1 MVRSVVGG
9 EASTLGATP
18 PPEAHAME
26 DKGLLFIPDISGF
39 TRFVTETEIDHS
51 RRTIQELLEVVID
64 ANQIGLEVSEIEG
77 DAVLFFK
84 FGPSP
89 DMKVLSEQVERMF
102 RDFHERLAAYE
113 ITRFCQCKA
122 CASVGKLTLKII
134 THYGEFTSY
143 RVRQFEKL
151 IGRDVIVAHQLL
163 KNDIDQHEYWLV
175 TTNLLR
181 DGPPPDLRPWIQW
194 NAGVQRTEG
203 GEVAFQYTPLSELR
217 RRLTPASLPNL
228 ELSRKTKMLSASR
241 EYATHIIALFH
252 ATGDFNY
259 RSRWQE
265 GVRRV
270 EEVSHGLPRVGM
282 RSRRVM
288 DDGQVTVFASSYA
301 FRPDKI
307 VFSETDEGKTTS
319 SYYTLEKLD
328 PQRTRLTVDFYVRKG
343 VLREL
348 LFRVTR
354 KQEMQGS
361 LQRSLVNLDGL
372 VKELRVSAEY

>member
-1 MVRSVVGG
+1 
-9 EASTLGATP
+9 
-18 PPEAHAME
+18 ME
-26 DKGLLFIPDISGF
+26 DNGLLFIPDISGF
-39 TRFVTETEIDHS
+39 TRFVTETEIDHC
-51 RRTIQELLEVVID
+51 RRIIQELLEVVID

-89 DMKVLSEQVERMF
+89 DMRVLSEQVERMF
-102 RDFHERLAAYE
+102 RDFHGRLAAYE
-113 ITRFCQCKA
+113 ITRFCQCRA

-217 RRLTPASLPNL
+217 RRLAPASLPSL
-228 ELSRKTKMLSASR
+228 ELSRKTKMFSASR
-241 EYATHIIALFH
+241 EYDTHIIALFH

-270 EEVSHGLPRVGM
+270 EEVSHVLPRVGM

-301 FRPDKI
+301 FRPDRI
-307 VFSETDEGKTTS
+307 VFSETDEGKITS
-319 SYYTLEKLD
+319 FYYTLEKLD
-328 PQRTRLTVDFYVRKG
+328 PHRTRLTVDCYVRKG

-354 KQEMQGS
+354 KKRMQGS
-361 LQRSLVNLDGL
+361 LQRSLENLDGL